1 MDIRKIV
8 AMVLRKWPVIVIT
21 AFICAVGMYV
31 FSSVYVTPIYAAKA
45 TMIVNKSQ
53 YQASEQN
60 QMSYND
66 ILMTQKLVKSYSLI
80 MTSNTNLELVQ
91 KELDTEMSVSTI
103 KKCIKV
109 SSVGETE
116 VLQINVEH
124 ADPVL
129 ATNIANA
136 LVKVSPATII
146 RVIKA
151 GSAEVIDYA
160 TIPSVPVK
168 PVVWQYGALGALIG
182 IMLALAMIF
191 LRDYFDN
198 TFKTEDD
205 IRNVLDLP
213 VITSLPEIIKEGN
226 TVLTGETPFDYKEA
240 FKVLRTKIQF
250 SGIDKP
256 MKKIAITSSGPFE
269 GKTTVS
275 INTALTLAETGKS
288 VLLIDCDLR
297 KPKVSKTLGLEQEPG
312 LSNVLTN
319 DAELEFAIRK
329 IDKFDTLDII
339 PCGVIPPNPAE
350 LLGSEQMGKF
360 LTEIDDV
367 YDYII
372 FDTPPIGLVADTA
385 ELSRFIDG
393 VIWVVSYGR
402 TIKESAI
409 FAKETLDSVDA
420 HLIGC
425 VFNRVKADGY
435 GTRSYY
441 RRYGYGY
448 GGKYGYKY
456 GYRRYGYGYSDR
468 YGYGGYYGYGYGEAG
483 KEQEGKRGFFGAF
496 GGGKGD
502 RDDKH

>member
-1 MDIRKIV
+1 
-8 AMVLRKWPVIVIT
+8 
-21 AFICAVGMYV
+21 
-31 FSSVYVTPIYAAKA
+31 
-45 TMIVNKSQ
+45 
-53 YQASEQN
+53 
-60 QMSYND
+60 
-66 ILMTQKLVKSYSLI
+66 
-80 MTSNTNLELVQ
+80 
-91 KELDTEMSVSTI
+91 
-103 KKCIKV
+103 
-109 SSVGETE
+109 
-116 VLQINVEH
+116 
-124 ADPVL
+124 
-129 ATNIANA
+129 
-136 LVKVSPATII
+136 
-146 RVIKA
+146 
-151 GSAEVIDYA
+151 
-160 TIPSVPVK
+160 
-168 PVVWQYGALGALIG
+168 
-182 IMLALAMIF
+182 
-191 LRDYFDN
+191 
-198 TFKTEDD
+198 
-205 IRNVLDLP
+205 
-213 VITSLPEIIKEGN
+213 LPEIIKEGN

-425 VFNRVKADGY
+425 VFNGVKADGY

-448 GGKYGYKY
+448 GGKYGYK
-456 GYRRYGYGYSDR
+456 

>member
-1 MDIRKIV
+1 MDIRKII

-21 AFICAVGMYV
+21 AFIGAVAMYV
-31 FSSVYVTPIYAAKA
+31 FSSVYVTPIYSAKA

-66 ILMTQKLVKSYSLI
+66 ILMTQKLVKSYTII
-80 MTSNTNLELVQ
+80 MTSDTNLDLVK
-91 KELDTEMSVSTI
+91 KELDTEMSIGAIRRSV
-103 KKCIKV
+103 KV

-116 VLQINVEH
+116 VLQISVEH

-129 ATNIANA
+129 AQNIANA

-160 TIPSVPVK
+160 LVPQSPVK

-182 IMLALAMIF
+182 LMLALAMIF

-205 IRNVLDLP
+205 IREVLDLP
-213 VITSLPEIIKEGN
+213 VITSLPEIMKDGN
-226 TVLTGETPFDYKEA
+226 TVLTGETPFDFKEA

-250 SGIDKP
+250 SGIDGQ

-288 VLLIDCDLR
+288 VLLVDCDLR
-297 KPKVSKTLGLEQEPG
+297 KPKVSKTLDIGQEPG
-312 LSNVLTN
+312 LSNVLTQ
-319 DAELEFAIRK
+319 DSELELAIRNLE
-329 IDKFDTLDII
+329 DFDTLDII

-360 LTEIDDV
+360 LDEIDSE

-385 ELSRFIDG
+385 ELSKFLDG

-409 FAKETLDSVDA
+409 FAKETLDSVSA
-420 HLIGC
+420 NIIGC

-435 GTRSYY
+435 GTRGYY
-441 RRYGYGY
+441 RRYGYG
-448 GGKYGYKY
+448 GRYGYKY
-456 GYRRYGYGYSDR
+456 GYRRYGYGYGGR
-468 YGYGGYYGYGYGEAG
+468 YSYRYGYGYGEEDPERAA
-483 KEQEGKRGFFGAF
+483 KRGIFGYF
-496 GGGKGD
+496 GNGKADDDKKGD
-502 RDDKH
+502 D

>member
-1 MDIRKIV
+1 MDIRKII

-21 AFICAVGMYV
+21 AFICAVALYV

-91 KELDTEMSVSTI
+91 KDLDTEMSVSAI
-103 KKCIKV
+103 KKSIKV

-116 VLQINVEH
+116 VLQITVEH

-160 TIPSVPVK
+160 TIPNVPIK

-213 VITSLPEIIKEGN
+213 VITSLPEITKEGN

-297 KPKVSKTLGLEQEPG
+297 KPKVSKTLELEQEPG

-319 DAELEFAIRK
+319 DSELEFVIRK

-360 LTEIDDV
+360 LHEIDDV

-385 ELSRFIDG
+385 ELSKFLDG

-402 TIKESAI
+402 TIKETAV

-441 RRYGYGY
+441 RRYGYG
-448 GGKYGYKY
+448 GSKYGYKY

-468 YGYGGYYGYGYGEAG
+468 YGGYYGYGESG
-483 KEQEGKRGFFGAF
+483 KEQEGKRGLF
-496 GGGKGD
+496 GGFGGSKDD
-502 RDDKH
+502 RGDKH